1 MRYFLINGYLP
12 YPYVLEAVG
21 DKSVPHLSRHSSDT
35 LEQRTERYR
44 RHGLPPPSLGETTLF
59 SEPKI
64 GRIALLV
71 FGNLH
76 TALLVAARSQ
86 PKAYRLGKDLRA
98 ILTCIHG
105 LEPPQY
111 MDDFLFE
118 LKAKPTGKMTLQE
131 MAKAIRR
138 PAYWTNPGS
147 RVLEIDLKSGIHLDA
162 QELSEALVILKR
174 SIGDW
179 RLHQALRHLENSYSI
194 VWGFMVGS
202 YYESHYSWDRANF
215 SNYDLHKLYYES
227 QVEYELGFLSAFRG
241 IEALL
246 GKNHLRK
253 PELRKLLLRIDEK
266 YKTHFSKNPY
276 KSYFEIFSSKIHHW
290 QYHELLSKYLYLRN
304 SVAAHANPKPPSQ
317 VSVDQVL
324 ELQHLL
330 KHMFLVRNLG
340 SDLHSLDFIVS

>member
-12 YPYVLEAVG
+12 VPYAPEAVG
-21 DKSVPHLSRHSSDT
+21 DKSVWHFSQHSSET
-35 LEQRTERYR
+35 LEQRMEQYR

-71 FGNLH
+71 FGKLH
-76 TALLVAARSQ
+76 AALLVVARSQ
-86 PKAYRLGKDLRA
+86 PKAYHLGKDLRA
-98 ILTCIHG
+98 ILTCIYG
-105 LEPPQY
+105 LERPQY

-131 MAKAIRR
+131 MVKAIRC

-147 RVLEIDLKSGIHLDA
+147 RELEMDLKSGIHLDA
-162 QELSEALVILKR
+162 QGLSRALAILKR

-202 YYESHYSWDRANF
+202 YYESHYSWDRANL
-215 SNYDLHKLYYES
+215 SSYDLQKLYYES
-227 QVEYELGFLSAFRG
+227 QVEYELAFLSAFRG

-246 GKNHLRK
+246 GKNRLRK
-253 PELRKLLLRIDEK
+253 SELRKLLSRLDID
-266 YKTHFSKNPY
+266 YQTHFSKNPY
-276 KSYFEIFSSKIHHW
+276 KSYFEIFSSKRHHW
-290 QYHELLSKYLYLRN
+290 QYHELLSKYLVLRN
-304 SVAAHANPKPPSQ
+304 SVAAHANPKSPWQ

-330 KHMFLVRNLG
+330 KHMFLEMVFPNA
-340 SDLHSLDFIVS
+340 